1 MKITSKI
8 ENPVD
13 EVLSEVRATKE
24 RLAAKQGFNLHR
36 IAAKIRDE
44 QRKSNA
50 RVVNRRAAHS
60 TAR

>member
-1 MKITSKI
+1 MTAILKT

-13 EVLSEVRATKE
+13 EVLAEVRATKE

-44 QRKSNA
+44 QHKSNA
-50 RVVNRRAAHS
+50 CVVNRRAGHS
-60 TAR
+60 KPR